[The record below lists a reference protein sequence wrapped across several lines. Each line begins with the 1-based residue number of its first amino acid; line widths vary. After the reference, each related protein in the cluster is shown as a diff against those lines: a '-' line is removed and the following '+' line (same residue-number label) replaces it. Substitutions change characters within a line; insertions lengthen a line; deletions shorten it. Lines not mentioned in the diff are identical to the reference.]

1 MILLEHYSNKIHMAL
16 LYQKREQM
24 DEEKIREEL
33 KYTLETE
40 PSNYSKIL
48 KLSSE
53 LSKFDEHNIR
63 FSIDA
68 GIINRLGKEL
78 VARHETAVSELVKNS
93 YDADAKK
100 VKLIFIDS
108 FDVGGVLI
116 ISDDGVGMTKD
127 QLINGFMRLASSD
140 KIHYPFSPIYKRKRA
155 GQKGIGRFAAQRL
168 GRQLTIIT
176 QTEDSKQALEV
187 TINWDDFKNDQ
198 DLIFIGN
205 KIEFKDRMPN
215 KTSGTKLIIKDLRDK
230 WTEHQ
235 IKRVYRYVS
244 EILQPFPLAKV
255 KLKTEDPGFKL
266 ICNRKEGDLTEV
278 IANDSTMFFEHA
290 LAEITGFVDEN
301 GYVKIS
307 IESRKLNYSVKNVI
321 LNQNN
326 PYKEIRNIFLKAY
339 YFVYG
344 VSDIPFQI
352 ESFIR
357 EKAKELGGIRLY
369 RNGFRVLPYGENT
382 KGISNDWLGLDASV
396 RRRTILPTHANINFF
411 GFIEISGQDS
421 KFEELSSRE
430 GLLENDAFKELTD
443 FGYKVLTD
451 AVTKVGS
458 ERGVKTRT
466 NEKKTQRE
474 PEEKIS
480 EIIEE
485 LENIIVL
492 GGLVFDC
499 KEDNDGVKEKLS
511 NLTQKL
517 KEAAKEQKQ
526 KHDELLE
533 EKNLLRIL
541 AGLGLTIGEFIHEIK
556 QFQGALSA
564 DIENIKNII
573 IDKGELLIIDRLDSN
588 IQSINTYT
596 SYFDEAISENI
607 QRELV
612 PIELRSVVESLK
624 SSILNDLQRRNLEF
638 NTNFIGYNLFTCPMH
653 KSEWASILFNLY
665 TNARKAIRKTNKQ
678 KGEIFVEVGKTEN
691 IVYLEFSDNGIG
703 IPLENREKIFQAFFT
718 TSEPV
723 GKIVKHYEEMTG
735 TGLGLKIVKD
745 IITGHGGLIYVKEPI
760 KGYNT
765 TIRIELPYNK
775 KGYKYD
781 I

>member
-1 MILLEHYSNKIHMAL
+1 
-16 LYQKREQM
+16 M
-24 DEEKIREEL
+24 DENKIREEL
-33 KYTLETE
+33 KYTLEAE

-100 VKLIFIDS
+100 VKLTFIDS

-140 KIHYPFSPIYKRKRA
+140 KIHYPLSPIYKRKRA

-198 DLIFIGN
+198 DLMFIGN
-205 KIEFKDRMPN
+205 KIEYKDRRPN
-215 KTSGTKLIIKDLRDK
+215 KKSGTKLIIKDLRDK
-230 WTEHQ
+230 WTEAQ
-235 IKRVYRYVS
+235 IKRVYRYAS
-244 EILQPFPLAKV
+244 EILQPFPLSKV

-290 LAEITGFVDEN
+290 LAEITGFVDED
-301 GYVKIS
+301 GYIKIS
-307 IESRKLNYSVKNVI
+307 IESSKLNYSVKNVI

-344 VSDIPFQI
+344 VSDIPPQI
-352 ESFIR
+352 ESFIK

-382 KGISNDWLGLDASV
+382 KGTGISYEETGLTNDWLGLDASA
-396 RRRTILPTHANINFF
+396 RRRTILPPHANINFF
-411 GFIEISGQDS
+411 GFIEINGQDD

-430 GLLENDAFKELTD
+430 GLLENKALLELTD
-443 FGYKVLTD
+443 FGYKILTD
-451 AVTKVGS
+451 AATKIGS

-466 NEKKTQRE
+466 NEKNWKKE

-485 LENIIVL
+485 LEDIAS
-492 GGLVFDC
+492 FSEDEKTSDY
-499 KEDNDGVKEKLS
+499 KEDNDSIKEKLS
-511 NLTQKL
+511 DVAQKL
-517 KEAAKEQKQ
+517 KEAHEEQRQ
-526 KHDELLE
+526 KDYELLE

-564 DIENIKNII
+564 DIENIKNIT

-665 TNARKAIRKTNKQ
+665 TNARKAIRQTNKQ
-678 KGEIFVEVGKTEN
+678 KGEIFVEVGETEN

-703 IPLENREKIFQAFFT
+703 IPMENREKIFQAFFT

>member
-1 MILLEHYSNKIHMAL
+1 MISLSRNRIGL
-16 LYQKREQM
+16 LYKIEDRM
-24 DEEKIREEL
+24 DENKIREEL

-40 PSNYSKIL
+40 PANYSKIL

-53 LSKFDEHNIR
+53 LSKFDENNIR

-78 VARHETAVSELVKNS
+78 VARHETAVSELIKNS

-100 VKLIFIDS
+100 VELTFIDS
-108 FDVGGVLI
+108 LDVGGVLT
-116 ISDDGVGMTKD
+116 ISDDGVGMTKE

-140 KIHYPFSPIYKRKRA
+140 KIHYPLSPIYKRKRA

-198 DLIFIGN
+198 DLMFIGN
-205 KIEFKDRMPN
+205 KIEYKDRRPN
-215 KTSGTKLIIKDLRDK
+215 KKSGTKLIIRNLRDK
-230 WTEHQ
+230 WTEAQ

-255 KLKTEDPGFKL
+255 KLKTEDPGFNL
-266 ICNRKEGDLTEV
+266 ICNRKEGDLAEV
-278 IANDSTMFFEHA
+278 IANDNTMFFEHA
-290 LAEITGFVDEN
+290 LAEITGFVDED
-301 GYVKIS
+301 GYMKIS
-307 IESRKLNYSVKNVI
+307 VKSSRLNYSVKNVI

-344 VSDIPFQI
+344 VSDIPSQI

-411 GFIEISGQDS
+411 GFIEISGQDD

-451 AVTKVGS
+451 AATKIAS

-466 NEKKTQRE
+466 NEKNWKKE
-474 PEEKIS
+474 PEEAIS

-485 LENIIVL
+485 LKNIIAL
-492 GGLVFDC
+492 F
-499 KEDNDGVKEKLS
+499 KEDNDGIKEKLS
-511 NLTQKL
+511 DVAQKL
-517 KEAAKEQKQ
+517 KEAHEEKKQ
-526 KHDELLE
+526 KDKELLQ

-541 AGLGLTIGEFIHEIK
+541 AALGLTIGEFIHEIK
-556 QFQGALSA
+556 QYQAVLEA
-564 DIENIKNII
+564 DIENIKEHIN
-573 IDKGELLIIDRLDSN
+573 KGSRGLEVSDRIRENLKSL
-588 IQSINTYT
+588 SIYT
-596 SYFDEAISENI
+596 SYFDETISENV
-607 QRELV
+607 QRELSPV
-612 PIELRSVVESLK
+612 ELESAVLAFK
-624 SSILNDLQRRNLEF
+624 KAIQNDLIKRK
-638 NTNFIGYNLFTCPMH
+638 ILFDYESKEALLYTCPMH
-653 KSEWASILFNLY
+653 KSEWASILLNLY
-665 TNARKAIRKTNKQ
+665 TNARKAIQ
-678 KGEIFVEVGKTEN
+678 KANRGNGSLYIEIGSTKKN
-691 IVYLEFSDNGIG
+691 VYLEFSDNGNG
-703 IPLENREKIFQAFFT
+703 IPLENRDKVFNPFFT
-718 TSEPV
+718 TSAPV
-723 GKIVKHYEEMTG
+723 GKISRNYEEMTG

-745 IITGHGGLIYVKEPI
+745 IITGYGGIIYVRDPI
-760 KGYNT
+760 EGFST
-765 TIRIELPYNK
+765 TFRIELPCK
-775 KGYKYD
+775 KGYYEF
-781 I
+781 

>member
-1 MILLEHYSNKIHMAL
+1 
-16 LYQKREQM
+16 M
-24 DEEKIREEL
+24 DENKIREEL
-33 KYTLETE
+33 KYILEAE
-40 PSNYSKIL
+40 PENYSKIL

-53 LSKFDEHNIR
+53 LSKFDENNIR

-93 YDADAKK
+93 YDADAIK
-100 VKLIFIDS
+100 VKLTFIDS
-108 FDVGGVLI
+108 YETGGILVV
-116 ISDDGVGMTKD
+116 SDDGVGMTKD
-127 QLINGFMRLASSD
+127 QLVNGFMRLASSD
-140 KIHYPFSPIYKRKRA
+140 KIHYPFSPAYRRKRA

-168 GRQLTIIT
+168 GKQLTIVT

-198 DLIFIGN
+198 DLMFIGN
-205 KIEFKDRMPN
+205 KIEYKDRMPN
-215 KTSGTKLIIKDLRDK
+215 KKSGTKLIIRDLRDK
-230 WTEHQ
+230 WTEAQ
-235 IKRVYRYVS
+235 IKRVYRYAS

-266 ICNRKEGDLTEV
+266 ICKRKEGNFSEI
-278 IANDSTMFFEHA
+278 IANDNAMFFEHA
-290 LAEITGFVDEN
+290 LAEIKGNVDDEGFMR
-301 GYVKIS
+301 IS
-307 IESRKLNYSVKNVI
+307 INSQKLNFKIKDVL
-321 LNQNN
+321 LNKDK
-326 PYKEIRNIFLKAY
+326 PYKNIRNVNLRAY
-339 YFVYG
+339 YFVYKG
-344 VSDIPFQI
+344 VHLSPQV
-352 ESFIR
+352 ESFIN
-357 EKAKELGGIRLY
+357 EKAKTQGGIRLY
-369 RNGFRVLPYGENT
+369 RNGFRVLPYAEPL
-382 KGISNDWLGLDASV
+382 NDWLGLDASV
-396 RRRTILPTHANINFF
+396 RRRTVLPTHANINFF
-411 GFIEISGQDS
+411 GFIEIDGQDD

-430 GLLENDAFKELTD
+430 GLLENDAFNELTD

-451 AVTKVGS
+451 GVTKISS

-466 NEKKTQRE
+466 NEKDWKKE

-485 LENIIVL
+485 LESMASLKEDEQI
-492 GGLVFDC
+492 FDC
-499 KEDNDGVKEKLS
+499 KEDSDDIKEKLGS
-511 NLTQKL
+511 ITQKL
-517 KEAAKEQKQ
+517 KEAQEEQKQ
-526 KHDELLE
+526 KQHELLE

-564 DIENIKNII
+564 DIENIRNTTTNK
-573 IDKGELLIIDRLDSN
+573 DELLIVDRLDSN
-588 IQSINTYT
+588 IKSINTYT

-607 QRELV
+607 QRELA

-624 SSILNDLQRRNLEF
+624 NSILNDLQRRNLEF
-638 NTNFIGYNLFTCPMH
+638 NENFIGYNLFTCPMH

-665 TNARKAIRKTNKQ
+665 TNARKAIKKNNTQ
-678 KGEIFVEVGKTEN
+678 KGKIFVEAGKTRN
-691 IVYLEFSDNGIG
+691 VIYLEFSDNGIG
-703 IPLENREKIFQAFFT
+703 IPLKNREKIFQAFFT

-723 GKIVKHYEEMTG
+723 GKIAKHHEEMTG

-745 IITGHGGLIYVKEPI
+745 IIAGYGGLIYVKEPI

-765 TIRIELPYNK
+765 TIRIELPHDK

-781 I
+781 V

>member
-1 MILLEHYSNKIHMAL
+1 MILLDYYFNKIFTIL
-16 LYQKREQM
+16 IILKRENRM
-24 DEEKIREEL
+24 DENKIREEL

-93 YDADAKK
+93 YDADAIK
-100 VKLIFIDS
+100 VELTFIDS
-108 FDVGGVLI
+108 FDVGGVLT
-116 ISDDGVGMTKD
+116 ISDDGVGMTKE

-140 KIHYPFSPIYKRKRA
+140 KIHYPLSPIYKRKRA

-198 DLIFIGN
+198 DLMFIGN
-205 KIEFKDRMPN
+205 KIEYKDRRPN
-215 KTSGTKLIIKDLRDK
+215 KKSGTKLIIRNLRDK
-230 WTEHQ
+230 WTEAQ

-255 KLKTEDPGFKL
+255 KLKTEDPGFNL
-266 ICNRKEGDLTEV
+266 ICNRKEGDLAEV

-290 LAEITGFVDEN
+290 LAEITGFVDED
-301 GYVKIS
+301 GYMKIS
-307 IESRKLNYSVKNVI
+307 VKSSRLNYSVKNVI

-344 VSDIPFQI
+344 VSDIPSQI

-411 GFIEISGQDS
+411 GFIEISGQDD

-451 AVTKVGS
+451 AATKIAS

-466 NEKKTQRE
+466 NEKNWKKE
-474 PEEKIS
+474 PEEAIS

-485 LENIIVL
+485 LKNIIAL
-492 GGLVFDC
+492 F
-499 KEDNDGVKEKLS
+499 KEDNDGIKEKLS
-511 NLTQKL
+511 DVAQKL
-517 KEAAKEQKQ
+517 KEAHEEKKQ
-526 KHDELLE
+526 KDKELLE

-541 AGLGLTIGEFIHEIK
+541 AALGLTIGEFIHEIK
-556 QFQGALSA
+556 QYQAVLEA
-564 DIENIKNII
+564 DIENIKEHIN
-573 IDKGELLIIDRLDSN
+573 KGSRGLEVSDRIRENLKSL
-588 IQSINTYT
+588 SIYT
-596 SYFDEAISENI
+596 SYFDETISENV
-607 QRELV
+607 QRELLPV
-612 PIELRSVVESLK
+612 ELESAVLAFK
-624 SSILNDLQRRNLEF
+624 KAIQNDLIKRKILF
-638 NTNFIGYNLFTCPMH
+638 NYETKEALLYTCPMH
-653 KSEWASILFNLY
+653 KSEWASILLNLY
-665 TNARKAIRKTNKQ
+665 TNARKAIQ
-678 KGEIFVEVGKTEN
+678 KANRGNGSLYIEIGSTKKN
-691 IVYLEFSDNGIG
+691 VYLEFSDNGNG
-703 IPLENREKIFQAFFT
+703 IPLENRDKVFNPFFT
-718 TSEPV
+718 TSMPV
-723 GKIVKHYEEMTG
+723 GKISRNYEEMTG

-745 IITGHGGLIYVKEPI
+745 IITGYGGIIYVRDPI
-760 KGYNT
+760 EGFST
-765 TIRIELPYNK
+765 TFRIELPCK
-775 KGYKYD
+775 KGYYEF
-781 I
+781 